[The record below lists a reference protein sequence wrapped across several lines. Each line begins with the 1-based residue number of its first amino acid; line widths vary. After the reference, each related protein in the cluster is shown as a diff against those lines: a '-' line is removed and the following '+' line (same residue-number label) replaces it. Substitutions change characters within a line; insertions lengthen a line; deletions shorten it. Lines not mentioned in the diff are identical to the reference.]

1 MELARRCSK
10 TLGNAK
16 SLWVETRYFGE
27 HKTMRWQHDARTNV
41 KVLEAE
47 PEWNGLSAEL
57 AIERDGKRA
66 GLAALL
72 GRGHHAS

>member
-1 MELARRCSK
+1 
-10 TLGNAK
+10 
-16 SLWVETRYFGE
+16 
-27 HKTMRWQHDARTNV
+27 MRWQHDARTNV